1 VFPNCCRCSKK
12 DTQITLIDPDDE
24 DNLKDFVPDDD
35 VMKVLF
41 ECLLDHHYAFAPA
54 QDTKKKAKPKGKI
67 PKAHVATLKKK

>member
-1 VFPNCCRCSKK
+1 MFPNCCRCRKK

-35 VMKVLF
+35 IMKVLF
-41 ECLLDHHYAFAPA
+41 ECLLDHHHAFAPA
-54 QDTKKKAKPKGKI
+54 HDTKKKAKSKGKI